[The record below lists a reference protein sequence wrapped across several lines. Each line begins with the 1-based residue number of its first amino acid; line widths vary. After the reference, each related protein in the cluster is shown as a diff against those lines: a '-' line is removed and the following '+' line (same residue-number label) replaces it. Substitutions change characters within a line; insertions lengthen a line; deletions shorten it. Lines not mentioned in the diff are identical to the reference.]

1 MDNLNENI
9 TTRRHK
15 DLKIYFFFVLNNAL
29 NELVYDGSV
38 ERVTK
43 EYYQIF
49 YFGVGQ
55 ISGFSLLQGMGRSPP
70 PPPHQPKI
78 FSFLPPR
85 KIPHQVFI
93 VPHQK
98 SIPPRPPF
106 TKQQYSSYNPI
117 KTAFSPVGITPA
129 SFLF

>member
-15 DLKIYFFFVLNNAL
+15 DLKIYIFFVLNYAL

-43 EYYQIF
+43 EYYQRF

-55 ISGFSLLQGMGRSPP
+55 ISGFSLL
-70 PPPHQPKI
+70 
-78 FSFLPPR
+78 
-85 KIPHQVFI
+85 
-93 VPHQK
+93 
-98 SIPPRPPF
+98 
-106 TKQQYSSYNPI
+106 
-117 KTAFSPVGITPA
+117 
-129 SFLF
+129 